1 VILLTSFVLV
11 VLTAALYSTRF
22 LSISLPG
29 PIRWGLAAVRG
40 IWFFLLVW
48 LCLADP
54 KIVRHENTVL
64 DPILPIVI
72 DDSASMSLPVSLE
85 TPGSG
90 DAVRSK
96 WDLVRSLVQRE
107 GLADRIQSRRLE
119 PRIIHLSGLFSA
131 QIQLNQDFPE
141 SPELPDTNLAGAL
154 HTLSLQYTSER
165 CPGFL
170 FLTDGQWNAGG
181 DPLLASVPVGAT
193 SSFRVY
199 IIGIGDQSSPTDV
212 CLTTI
217 SAPPSLRSGRMAEL
231 TVYGDAEGV
240 QARTTGRLKTSL
252 QKAGG
257 EIVWATESEISF
269 DPGTARWRRI
279 VQFPATEAGM
289 FQVTAEIA
297 TDGPDRNPSNNRIS
311 SDIQI
316 LEDVDR
322 VLLLTSGPDWDSK
335 LILRSL
341 ESDPFTE
348 TEAYLFHQGGFL
360 RLGDR
365 LWVQQAEKT
374 AEPSESRLPPPTEDP
389 LQRAGRWSVVVLH
402 GLPLDGPQE
411 PLHDWIV
418 EYVENG
424 GALVVLPGGRG
435 RDPHVY
441 WPCNPSGTQ
450 VSVVDGDLSAVPVP
464 TGTGSALAESLVPM
478 LQGDLPP
485 LRRVFVVTPQP
496 PGSQV
501 LVGSLGGSNPPVMAA
516 MRHGLGRVVH
526 VYSDSFWRWRMFGSL
541 EQGDAFGRFWRGLVH
556 LLSPSSVPAVGRLLV
571 SDLSPFVGQVVEI
584 RLEMSPDSPVQPE
597 NSLVAV
603 DGPDGRGMLPLVRD
617 PENPLR
623 ATAEYVPGASGAYR
637 VREEQ
642 LGYEANFDAV
652 YPAEE
657 TLRPAQNVAFLT
669 ALAESTGGVY
679 RDVEQWGEVV
689 NAIPYHPLTF
699 DREQQR
705 FWASR
710 FGALMCLI
718 GIIVAEWYF
727 RQRQGLP

>member
-1 VILLTSFVLV
+1 MILLTSFILI

-22 LSISLPG
+22 LTIPLPE
-29 PIRWGLAAVRG
+29 PVRWGLATVRG
-40 IWFFLLVW
+40 GWFLLLIW

-54 KIVRHENTVL
+54 KIIRYETTVL
-64 DPILPIVI
+64 APILPVVI
-72 DDSASMSLPVSLE
+72 DDSASMGLAVSLGP
-85 TPGSG
+85 PGSA
-90 DAVRSK
+90 DAGQSK
-96 WDLVRSLVQRE
+96 WDLVRSLVERE
-107 GLADRIQSRRLE
+107 NLADRIRDRGFE
-119 PRIIHLSGLFSA
+119 PRIIYLSDLLSS
-131 QIQLNQDFPE
+131 QVHSNQALPE

-154 HTLSLQYTSER
+154 RILSAQFTTER

-170 FLTDGQWNAGG
+170 IVTDGQWNAGG
-181 DPLLASVPVGAT
+181 DPLSAFVPMGGT
-193 SSFRVY
+193 SPFPIY
-199 IIGIGDQSSPTDV
+199 AIGVGDQSPPTDV
-212 CLTTI
+212 RLTTI

-240 QARTTGRLKTSL
+240 QAKTTGRLRTNL
-252 QKAGG
+252 QKADG

-269 DPGTARWRRI
+269 DPGTARWRRT

-289 FQVTAEIA
+289 FQVAAEIA
-297 TDGPDRNPSNNRIS
+297 TDGPDRNPANNRIS

-322 VLLLTSGPDWDSK
+322 VLMLTGGPDWDFK

-348 TEAYLFHQGGFL
+348 TEAYLFYQGGFL

-374 AEPSESRLPPPTEDP
+374 AESGESRLPSPAGDP
-389 LQRAGRWSVVVLH
+389 LERTERWSVVVLH
-402 GLPLDGPQE
+402 GLPLDEPQE
-411 PLHDWIV
+411 PLREWIV

-424 GALVVLPGGRG
+424 GALMVLPGGMG
-435 RDPHVY
+435 RDPHLY

-450 VSVVDGDLSAVPVP
+450 VSVVDGDLFAVPVAA
-464 TGTGSALAESLVPM
+464 GTGSALAESLVPM
-478 LQGDLPP
+478 LQADLPP
-485 LRRVFVVTPQP
+485 LKRVFVVMPQP

-501 LVGSLGGSNPPVMAA
+501 VVGSQGGSNSPVVAE

-541 EQGDAFGRFWRGLVH
+541 EQGDAFGRFWRGLIH

-584 RLEMSPDSPVQPE
+584 RLEMSPDSPVLPD
-597 NSLVAV
+597 NSLVAI

-623 ATAEYVPGASGAYR
+623 AAAEYVPGASGAYR

-642 LGYEANFDAV
+642 LGYEAKFDAI

-657 TLRPAQNVAFLT
+657 MLRPAQHVAFLT
-669 ALAESTGGVY
+669 SLAESTGGVY
-679 RDVEQWGEVV
+679 RDMEQWVDV
-689 NAIPYHPLTF
+689 LNAIPYNPVTL
-699 DREQQR
+699 DRERQR

-710 FGALMCLI
+710 FGALLCLI